1 MIHDDEKQLFQLL
14 WTATPH
20 TYVGKVIAN
29 ASIDEKRA
37 QYILEKW
44 TKRGIWNYGISA
56 FAGWF
61 ETHLSL
67 EYLDW
72 FSELSGMFYHEYSNE
87 VIVRYG

>member
-14 WTATPH
+14 WTATPLTH
-20 TYVGKVIAN
+20 VRRVIVN
-29 ASIDEKRA
+29 TSIDEKRV

-44 TKRGIWNYGISA
+44 TDRGIWNYGISA

-61 ETHLSL
+61 ETDLSL
-67 EYLDW
+67 ERLDW
-72 FSELSGMFYHEYSNE
+72 FRELSGMFYHEYSNE